1 MEKESIT
8 ELMLSPDSFY
18 GAVSEALD
26 RFEGPDMENVE
37 FLAMASSVDFAMKH
51 YSSLANGKPLIERLS
66 KLCRA
71 HGFIPQPEVSGRPQF
86 SAYDVVISPKG
97 DLCACTDYRTVTIL
111 AAGEMR
117 PIVSIRADLL
127 DGHFLDEWRFMRHG
141 GYLSFPD
148 SETLNIGRMS
158 WSIRDWKK
166 APSANDLFVRSQ
178 IENVPRGWDAV
189 LLSANGDVQL
199 KTGERGGM
207 FERREYGMLSH
218 SDMSFKKYEWPE
230 ITAEDVRAAA
240 VSNGRAVILTK
251 DRLTS
256 YKISKDVLSRSR
268 TAVVED
274 RISDGIVVSS
284 DDGRYMVV
292 SSGLKDDDGSERAFL
307 RMMDASAGSM
317 VRYNLKGT
325 EGQMYSSPDMRLNE
339 YLRCVTYGGGRYV
352 ALEDDSGRIEA
363 WNVST
368 GANYPKNEGKCL
380 KGRILVG
387 GEDSVT
393 VAHCADD
400 GIVCTHVRD
409 YDLLL
414 RPSGEER
421 EVNVPFAPV

>member
-8 ELMLSPDSFY
+8 ELMLDPDSFY

-26 RFEGPDMENVE
+26 RFKEPDLQNVE

-51 YSSLANGKPLIERLS
+51 YKTLADGQPLIERLS
-66 KLCRA
+66 ELCRA
-71 HGFIPQPEVSGRPQF
+71 HGFIPQPEVSGHPQF
-86 SAYDVVISPKG
+86 SAHDVVMSPKG
-97 DLCACTDYRTVTIL
+97 DLCACMDYRTVTIL

-117 PIVSIRADLL
+117 PIVSIRIDLL
-127 DGHFLDEWRFMRHG
+127 EERFLDEWRFMRH

-158 WSIRDWKK
+158 WSVRSWKK
-166 APSANDLFVRSQ
+166 GPLASDPFNRNGF
-178 IENVPRGWDAV
+178 ENVPRGWEAV

-199 KTGERGGM
+199 ATRERGGA
-207 FERREYGMLSH
+207 FGRREYGMLSH

-230 ITAEDVRAAA
+230 INAEDVRAAA
-240 VSNGRAVILTK
+240 VSNGRAVILAGN
-251 DRLTS
+251 RLTS
-256 YKISKDVLSRSR
+256 YKISKDVLKRSR

-274 RISDGIVVSS
+274 RISDGIAVSS

-292 SSGLKDDDGSERAFL
+292 SKGLKDDDGSERALL

-325 EGQMYSSPDMRLNE
+325 EGQLYSSPDMRMNE
-339 YLRCVTYGGGRYV
+339 RLRCVTYGGGRYV

-368 GANYPKNEGKCL
+368 GANYPKNEERCL
-380 KGRILVG
+380 RGRIVSRG
-387 GEDSVT
+387 KDSIT
-393 VAHCADD
+393 VAHCSDD
-400 GIVCTHVRD
+400 GIVCRRLQD

-421 EVNVPFAPV
+421 AVNVPFAAV

>member
-8 ELMLSPDSFY
+8 ELMLDPDSFY

-26 RFEGPDMENVE
+26 RFKEPDLQNVE
-37 FLAMASSVDFAMKH
+37 FLAVVSSVDFAMKH
-51 YSSLANGKPLIERLS
+51 YRTLADGKPLAERLS
-66 KLCRA
+66 ELCRA
-71 HGFIPQPEVSGRPQF
+71 HGFISQPEVSGHPQF
-86 SAYDVVISPKG
+86 SAHDLVISPKG
-97 DLCACTDYRTVTIL
+97 DLCACMDYRTVTIL
-111 AAGEMR
+111 VAGEMR
-117 PIVSIRADLL
+117 PIVSIRIDLL
-127 DGHFLDEWRFMRHG
+127 DEHFLDEWRYRLG

-158 WSIRDWKK
+158 WSIRNWKK
-166 APSANDLFVRSQ
+166 VPLASDNFDRGRL
-178 IENVPRGWDAV
+178 ENVPRGWEAV

-199 KTGERGGM
+199 QTRERGGM
-207 FERREYGMLSH
+207 FGRREYGMLSH

-240 VSNGRAVILTK
+240 VSNGRAVILAGG
-251 DRLTS
+251 RLTS
-256 YKISKDVLSRSR
+256 YRISKDVLRRSR

-274 RISDGIVVSS
+274 RVSDGIVVSS
-284 DDGRYMVV
+284 NDGRYMVV
-292 SSGLKDDDGSERAFL
+292 SNGLKDDDGSERALL
-307 RMMDASAGSM
+307 RMMDASTGSM

-325 EGQMYSSPDMRLNE
+325 EGQLYSSPSMRMNE
-339 YLRCVTYGGGRYV
+339 RLRCVTYGGGRYV

-368 GANYPKNEGKCL
+368 GANYPKNEERCL
-380 KGRILVG
+380 KGRILAH

-393 VAHCADD
+393 VAHCPD
-400 GIVCTHVRD
+400 GIVCTGIRD

-421 EVNVPFAPV
+421 AVNVPFAPV